1 LTARIV
7 LLERTH
13 EEANM
18 EQDERIEQLKE
29 EARRLSRGQMHS
41 FGIDDLPK
49 DTAEQ
54 FLERVI
60 AFETA
65 PTTTHFDR
73 LTADRVPLP
82 PPNEVTDREIGVM
95 LWRVIFALAKHR
107 VFLSCTNHLSDRELY
122 SVLWHTVLR
131 EEVTIM
137 TEGDAGAWHV
147 GVPGDDPESTNYFT
161 YYASENDRESW
172 QKDLP
177 ELALPPRKLPM
188 HDRDDDLPRAED
200 DPPCAEAREWLQ
212 TSRNPSALAT
222 NRFGTTADALTFVE
236 QLYAEGASCVI
247 VDHITTLPHDNGEP
261 YADELIV
268 VFPDDARRNAI
279 FGLVEHEGRPDTVD
293 DEQEVIDQ
301 GRGSVRLWWD

>member
-1 LTARIV
+1 
-7 LLERTH
+7 
-13 EEANM
+13 M
-18 EQDERIEQLKE
+18 EQDKRIEQLKE

-65 PTTTHFDR
+65 PTTTHFDQ

-82 PPNEVTDREIGVM
+82 PPNEVTDRAIGAM

-137 TEGDAGAWHV
+137 TEGDAGA
-147 GVPGDDPESTNYFT
+147 
-161 YYASENDRESW
+161 
-172 QKDLP
+172 
-177 ELALPPRKLPM
+177 
-188 HDRDDDLPRAED
+188 
-200 DPPCAEAREWLQ
+200 
-212 TSRNPSALAT
+212 
-222 NRFGTTADALTFVE
+222 
-236 QLYAEGASCVI
+236 
-247 VDHITTLPHDNGEP
+247 
-261 YADELIV
+261 
-268 VFPDDARRNAI
+268 
-279 FGLVEHEGRPDTVD
+279 
-293 DEQEVIDQ
+293 
-301 GRGSVRLWWD
+301 